1 MNKFAQTTQEQA
13 TAAWINYLNQ
23 LRVDALLEL
32 LATQKDNLS
41 DAISSINN
49 ALLKIDLEVVSTNR
63 GGQKGMHGFIAE
75 IAEVGIGN
83 ARELISG
90 QKATY
95 TWVNDNGPVDLM
107 RAGVDI
113 QQKFSMS
120 GGSFSL
126 AAVEEHLKRYPD
138 YVKNGGRYQIPQDHF
153 TTVQRL
159 HSMSPE
165 EAGRLVSRSGKGESF
180 KDWQRINK
188 FFNEGSIQIESL
200 EPSKLDY
207 RDVQRGTYASTLE
220 SEQDSLRSTDRALR
234 DRAYQRSRPK
244 LEEGAKASLVAAT
257 LEGGTSF
264 LLAVMA
270 KRKAGKQFQEFSA
283 QDWAEILTE
292 SGLGV
297 ARGGVRGVSVYS
309 LTNFTATSAA
319 VASSIVTATF
329 GIAEQAHRLRNGELG
344 ALEFLENAEVVCLEA
359 AIAAL
364 SSFVGQAL
372 IPVPV
377 IGAVIGNTVG
387 TIMYQCVS
395 ASLSRTEA
403 DLIKGYLADQRALDE
418 ELAAQYGRLVD
429 ELNQGL
435 SNYLAVLERAFSP
448 DLQIALRGSIDLA
461 RALGVPTDEILDS
474 KNKTSSYFLD

>member
-1 MNKFAQTTQEQA
+1 MNKFVQTTQEQA

-23 LRVDALLEL
+23 LRVDALLESL
-32 LATQKDNLS
+32 TAQKENLS
-41 DAISSINN
+41 EAISSVNN
-49 ALLKIDLEVVSTNR
+49 ALLKINLEVVSTNR

-83 ARELISG
+83 ARELIRG
-90 QKATY
+90 QKATN

-113 QQKFSMS
+113 QQKFSMA

-126 AAVEEHLKRYPD
+126 AAVEEHLKKYPD
-138 YVKNGGRYQIPQDHF
+138 YVKNGGRYQIPRDHF

-159 HSMSPE
+159 RSMSPE
-165 EAGRLVSRSGKGESF
+165 EAGRLVSRNGKGESF
-180 KDWQRINK
+180 KDWQRVNK
-188 FFNEGSIQIESL
+188 FFNEGSIHVESL

-207 RDVQRGTYASTLE
+207 GDVQRGTYTSTLE
-220 SEQDSLRSTDRALR
+220 SEQDSLKSTDQALR
-234 DRAYQRSRPK
+234 DGAYQRSRPK
-244 LEEGAKASLVAAT
+244 LQEGMKASLVAAA

-264 LLAVMA
+264 LLAVTA
-270 KRKAGKQFQEFSA
+270 KRRADKQFKEFNA
-283 QDWAEILTE
+283 EDWAEILTG

-297 ARGGVRGVSVYS
+297 ARGGVRGASVYS

-319 VASSIVTATF
+319 VASSLVTATF
-329 GIAEQAHRLRNGELG
+329 GIAEQAHRLRNGELSEL
-344 ALEFLENAEVVCLEA
+344 AFLENAEVVCLEA

-377 IGAVIGNTVG
+377 IGAVVGNTVG

-395 ASLSRTEA
+395 ASLSRAEA
-403 DLIKGYLADQRALDE
+403 NLIKGYLADQRALDE
-418 ELAAQYGRLVD
+418 ELAAQYGRLVA
-429 ELNQGL
+429 ELNEGL

-448 DLQIALRGSIDLA
+448 DFQIALLGSVELA
-461 RALGVPTDEILDS
+461 RGLGVPTEEILDS
-474 KNKTSSYFLD
+474 KNKTSAYFLD